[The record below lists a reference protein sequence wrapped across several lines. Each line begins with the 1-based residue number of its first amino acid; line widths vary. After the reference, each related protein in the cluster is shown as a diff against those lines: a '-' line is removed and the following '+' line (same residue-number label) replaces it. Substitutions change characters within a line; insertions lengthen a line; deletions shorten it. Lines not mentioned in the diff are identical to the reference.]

1 MRCFFAICLFLFLVA
16 CDGGGGSEPIQ
27 YPEESS
33 ETLSSSIE
41 SSAESSS
48 ETASS
53 AVESSSSIV
62 SSSSI
67 SQSSSSVVESSSSV
81 GAVPCKTEAED
92 NCEYGILVDERDGQT
107 YKTIKIGEQVWMGE
121 NLNYAYLQPTTTLDS
136 SSWCYNDSA
145 EYCEKYGRLYLWS
158 AAMDS
163 AALFSDGTKGC
174 GYFPKVDGWY
184 RCPNEKNVLGICP
197 EGWHIPSLADYNELM
212 RNVKDMH
219 LLLSATGEWYGGKS
233 NTDKFGF
240 ALLPAGYYCSI
251 DDWPCP
257 YFDGLY
263 EEGEIWAASEDSFD
277 RAYSLFGNTA
287 LLAGW
292 SYNDVLGVGSKNF
305 ARSVRCVK
313 D

>member
-62 SSSSI
+62 SSSSAA
-67 SQSSSSVVESSSSV
+67 QSSSSVVESSSSV
-81 GAVPCKTEAED
+81 GAVPCKTETED
-92 NCEYGILVDERDGQT
+92 NCEYGTLVDERDGQT

-212 RNVKDMH
+212 RNVQDMH
-219 LLLSATGEWYGGKS
+219 LLLSATGEWYDGAL

-240 ALLPAGYYCSI
+240 ALLPAGYYCSTYYLGNPSFSFI
-251 DDWPCP
+251 
-257 YFDGLY
+257 YETAGL
-263 EEGEIWAASEDSFD
+263 WLASENGSQGAWILEGDTGSPAGAAEGSSG
-277 RAYSLFGNTA
+277 AYKFVA
-287 LLAGW
+287 Q
-292 SYNDVLGVGSKNF
+292 
-305 ARSVRCVK
+305 SVRCVK
-313 D
+313 R

>member
-1 MRCFFAICLFLFLVA
+1 MPTCSPQRHWIL
-16 CDGGGGSEPIQ
+16 P
-27 YPEESS
+27 
-33 ETLSSSIE
+33 
-41 SSAESSS
+41 
-48 ETASS
+48 
-53 AVESSSSIV
+53 
-62 SSSSI
+62 
-67 SQSSSSVVESSSSV
+67 V
-81 GAVPCKTEAED
+81 GAITIRLSIAKNTEGSI
-92 NCEYGILVDERDGQT
+92 CGLH
-107 YKTIKIGEQVWMGE
+107 
-121 NLNYAYLQPTTTLDS
+121 
-136 SSWCYNDSA
+136 
-145 EYCEKYGRLYLWS
+145 
-158 AAMDS
+158 S